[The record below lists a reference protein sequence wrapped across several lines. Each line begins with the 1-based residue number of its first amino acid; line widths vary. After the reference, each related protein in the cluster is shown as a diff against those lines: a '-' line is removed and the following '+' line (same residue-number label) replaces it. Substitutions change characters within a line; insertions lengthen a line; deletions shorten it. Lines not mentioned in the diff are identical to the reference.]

1 MKRIL
6 TGITP
11 SGYPHLGNYIG
22 AIKPSLD
29 LLDEK
34 CESFLFIADL
44 HAVIKVSD
52 PNKLEELSTAIAMAW
67 LASGLD
73 PNTTSFYR
81 QSDVPEITELAWL
94 LSCITEKG
102 LLNRAHAYKAAVDQN
117 NESGKKE
124 MDEGISLGLFSYPLL
139 MASDILTPNATH
151 VPVGKD
157 QQQHLE
163 ITRDIAEKFNNK
175 YGKFFNVPEAV
186 IQNEKTV
193 LGTDGRKMS
202 KSYNNIIP
210 LLSTEKELRK
220 SVMKIVTNSQE
231 PGEKKEWKDNTL
243 FAIYSSFASVEK
255 QENMKNL
262 FEDGI
267 GWGDAKQKVFEDLNQ
282 MLLPIRE
289 KFMEL
294 SNNKKFIEEI
304 LKSGAE
310 KVRLHTVPAL
320 KEVKKLVGISRL

>member
-34 CESFLFIADL
+34 SESFLFIADL

-163 ITRDIAEKFNNK
+163 ITRDIAEKFNSK

-210 LLSTEKELRK
+210 LLSNEKELRK

-310 KVRLHTVPAL
+310 KVRLQTVPAL

>member
-163 ITRDIAEKFNNK
+163 ITRDIAEKFNSK

-202 KSYNNIIP
+202 KSYSNIIP

-310 KVRLHTVPAL
+310 KVRLHTIPAL

>member
-44 HAVIKVSD
+44 HALIKVWN
-52 PNKLEELSTAIAMAW
+52 PVKLDELSKNIAMAW

-73 PNTTSFYR
+73 ADKTFFYR
-81 QSDVPEITELAWL
+81 QSDIPEITELTWI
-94 LSCITEKG
+94 LSCVTEKG

-117 NESGKKE
+117 KESGKKDYE
-124 MDEGISLGLFSYPLL
+124 EGVSLGLFSYPLL
-139 MASDILTPNATH
+139 MACDILTPNATH

-163 ITRDIAEKFNNK
+163 ITRDIALKFNK
-175 YGKFFNVPEAV
+175 RYEEVFNLPEGV
-186 IQNEKTV
+186 ISSDHFVQ
-193 LGTDGRKMS
+193 GIDSRKMS
-202 KSYNNIIP
+202 KTYNNIIP
-210 LLSTEKELRK
+210 LLGTEEELKK

-231 PGEKKEWKDNTL
+231 PGEKKEWKENTL
-243 FAIYSSFASVEK
+243 FSIYSSFANEVQIADLK
-255 QENMKNL
+255 AK
-262 FEDGI
+262 FDDGI
-267 GWGDAKQKVFEDLNQ
+267 GWGDAKLILFQDLNQ
-282 MLLPIRE
+282 VLLPIRE
-289 KFMEL
+289 KFQDLETRE
-294 SNNKKFIEEI
+294 NDIEE
-304 LKSGAE
+304 LLQENAK
-310 KVRLHTVPAL
+310 KVREFTIPFLEKIKSV
-320 KEVKKLVGISRL
+320 VGL

>member
-52 PNKLEELSTAIAMAW
+52 PKKLEELSNAIAMAW

-73 PNTTSFYR
+73 PNKTNFYR

-94 LSCITEKG
+94 LSCIAEKG

-175 YGKFFNVPEAV
+175 YGNFFNVPEAV
-186 IQNEKTV
+186 IQDEKTV

-231 PGEKKEWKDNTL
+231 PGEKKVWKDNTL
-243 FAIYSSFASVEK
+243 FSIYSSFATEEK
-255 QENMKNL
+255 QKEMKSL

-267 GWGDAKQKVFEDLNQ
+267 GWGDAKQIVFEDLNV

-289 KFMEL
+289 NFNEYI
-294 SNNKKFIEEI
+294 NNKKYIEEI

-310 KVRLHTVPAL
+310 KVRAQTVPIL
-320 KEVKKLVGISRL
+320 KEVKKLVGISAL

>member
-52 PNKLEELSTAIAMAW
+52 PKKLEELSNAIAMAW

-73 PNTTSFYR
+73 PNKTNFYR

-94 LSCITEKG
+94 LSCIAEKG

-175 YGKFFNVPEAV
+175 YGNFFNVPEAV
-186 IQNEKTV
+186 IQDEKTV

-231 PGEKKEWKDNTL
+231 PGEKKEWRDNTL
-243 FAIYSSFASVEK
+243 FSIYSSFSTEEK
-255 QENMKNL
+255 QKEMKNL

-267 GWGDAKQKVFEDLNQ
+267 GWGDAKQIVFEDLNV

-289 KFMEL
+289 NFNEYI
-294 SNNKKFIEEI
+294 NNKKYIEEI

-310 KVRLHTVPAL
+310 KVRAQTVPIL
-320 KEVKKLVGISRL
+320 KEVKKLVGISAL

>member
-44 HAVIKVSD
+44 HALIKVWD
-52 PNKLEELSTAIAMAW
+52 PVKLDELSKKIAMAW

-73 PNTTSFYR
+73 ADKTFFYR
-81 QSDVPEITELAWL
+81 QSDIPEITELAWI
-94 LSCITEKG
+94 LSCVTEKG

-117 NESGKKE
+117 KESGKKDYE
-124 MDEGISLGLFSYPLL
+124 EGISLGLFSYPLL
-139 MASDILTPNATH
+139 MACDILTPNATH

-163 ITRDIAEKFNNK
+163 ITRDIALKFNK
-175 YGKFFNVPEAV
+175 RYEEVFNLPEGV
-186 IQNEKTV
+186 ISSDHFVQ
-193 LGTDGRKMS
+193 GIDGRKMS

-210 LLSTEKELRK
+210 LLGTEEELKK

-231 PGEKKEWKDNTL
+231 PGEKKEWKENTL
-243 FAIYSSFASVEK
+243 FSIYSSFANEVQIADLK
-255 QENMKNL
+255 AKFN
-262 FEDGI
+262 DGI
-267 GWGDAKQKVFEDLNQ
+267 GWGDAKLILLQDLNEV
-282 MLLPIRE
+282 LLPIRE
-289 KFMEL
+289 KFQDLQTRE
-294 SNNKKFIEEI
+294 SDIEE
-304 LKSGAE
+304 LLQENAK
-310 KVRLHTVPAL
+310 KVRKFTIPFLEKIKSV
-320 KEVKKLVGISRL
+320 VGL

>member
-52 PNKLEELSTAIAMAW
+52 PNKLEELSNAIAMAW
-67 LASGLD
+67 LASGLNPD
-73 PNTTSFYR
+73 TTSFYR

-163 ITRDIAEKFNNK
+163 ITRDIAEKFNSK

-255 QENMKNL
+255 QENMKIL

>member
-44 HAVIKVSD
+44 HALIKVWD
-52 PNKLEELSTAIAMAW
+52 PVKLDELSKKIAMAW

-73 PNTTSFYR
+73 ADKTFFYR
-81 QSDVPEITELAWL
+81 QSDIPEITELAWI
-94 LSCITEKG
+94 LSCVTEKG
-102 LLNRAHAYKAAVDQN
+102 LLNRAHAFKAAVDQN
-117 NESGKKE
+117 KESGKKDYE
-124 MDEGISLGLFSYPLL
+124 EGISLGLFSYPLL
-139 MASDILTPNATH
+139 MACDILTPNATH

-163 ITRDIAEKFNNK
+163 ITRDIALKFNK
-175 YGKFFNVPEAV
+175 RYEEVFNLPEGV
-186 IQNEKTV
+186 ISSDHFVQ
-193 LGTDGRKMS
+193 GIDGRKMS

-210 LLSTEKELRK
+210 LLGTEEELKK

-231 PGEKKEWKDNTL
+231 PGEKKEWKENTL
-243 FAIYSSFASVEK
+243 FSIYSSFANEVQIADLK
-255 QENMKNL
+255 AKFN
-262 FEDGI
+262 DGI
-267 GWGDAKQKVFEDLNQ
+267 GWGDAKLILFQDLNEV
-282 MLLPIRE
+282 LLPIRE
-289 KFMEL
+289 KFQDLQTRE
-294 SNNKKFIEEI
+294 SDIEE
-304 LKSGAE
+304 LLQENAK
-310 KVRLHTVPAL
+310 KVRKFTIPFLEKIKSV
-320 KEVKKLVGISRL
+320 VGL

>member
-44 HAVIKVSD
+44 HAVIKVSN
-52 PNKLEELSTAIAMAW
+52 PEKLKELSNGIAMAW

-73 PNTTSFYR
+73 PEETKFYR
-81 QSDVPEITELAWL
+81 QSDIPEITELAWL

-102 LLNRAHAYKAAVDQN
+102 LLNRAHAYKAAMDIN
-117 NESGKKE
+117 NESGRKDV
-124 MDEGISLGLFSYPLL
+124 DEGISVGLFSYPLL

-163 ITRDIAEKFNNK
+163 ITRDIAEKFNRK
-175 YGKFFNVPEAV
+175 YGNFFNVPEAV
-186 IQNEKTV
+186 IKEQKTV

-210 LLSTEKELRK
+210 LLAEEKELRK

-231 PGEKKEWKDNTL
+231 PGVKKDWKENTL
-243 FAIYSSFASVEK
+243 FSIYSSFASKEQIEDMK
-255 QENMKNL
+255 QMFN
-262 FEDGI
+262 DGV
-267 GWGDAKQKVFEDLNQ
+267 GWGDAKQMVFEDLNS
-282 MLLPIRE
+282 LFKPIRE
-289 KFMEL
+289 KYLEL
-294 SNNKKFIEEI
+294 NSNQKYIEDV
-304 LKSGAE
+304 LRSGAD
-310 KVRLHTVPAL
+310 KVRKETLPL
-320 KEVKKLVGISRL
+320 IKEVKRLVGINNL

>member
-52 PNKLEELSTAIAMAW
+52 PNKLEELSNAIAMAW

-282 MLLPIRE
+282 MLLPMRE

>member
-44 HAVIKVSD
+44 HAVIKVSN
-52 PNKLEELSTAIAMAW
+52 PEKLKELSNGIAMAW

-73 PNTTSFYR
+73 PEETNFYR
-81 QSDVPEITELAWL
+81 QSDIPEITELAWL

-102 LLNRAHAYKAAVDQN
+102 LLNRAHAYKAAMDIN
-117 NESGKKE
+117 NESGRKDV
-124 MDEGISLGLFSYPLL
+124 DEGISVGLFSYPLL

-163 ITRDIAEKFNNK
+163 ITRDIAEKFNRK
-175 YGKFFNVPEAV
+175 YGNFFNVPEAV
-186 IQNEKTV
+186 IKEQKTV

-210 LLSTEKELRK
+210 LLAEEKELRK

-231 PGEKKEWKDNTL
+231 PGEKKDWKENTL
-243 FAIYSSFASVEK
+243 FSIYSSFASEE
-255 QENMKNL
+255 QIENMKQMFN
-262 FEDGI
+262 DGI
-267 GWGDAKQKVFEDLNQ
+267 GWGDAKQIVFEDLNT
-282 MLLPIRE
+282 LFTPIRE
-289 KFMEL
+289 KYLEL
-294 SNNKKFIEEI
+294 NSNQKYIEDV
-304 LKSGAE
+304 LRSGSD
-310 KVRLHTVPAL
+310 KVRKETLPL
-320 KEVKKLVGISRL
+320 IKEVKRLVGINNL

>member
-52 PNKLEELSTAIAMAW
+52 PNKLEELSNAIAMAW

-73 PNTTSFYR
+73 PDTTSFYR

-163 ITRDIAEKFNNK
+163 ITRDIAEKFNSK

-243 FAIYSSFASVEK
+243 FAIYSSFTSVEK

-289 KFMEL
+289 KFMDL

>member
-44 HAVIKVSD
+44 HALIKVWD
-52 PNKLEELSTAIAMAW
+52 PVKLDELSKKIAMAW

-73 PNTTSFYR
+73 ADKTFFYR
-81 QSDVPEITELAWL
+81 QSDIPEITELAWI
-94 LSCITEKG
+94 LSCVTEKG

-117 NESGKKE
+117 KESGKKDYE
-124 MDEGISLGLFSYPLL
+124 EGISLGLFSYPLL
-139 MASDILTPNATH
+139 MACDILTPNATH

-163 ITRDIAEKFNNK
+163 ITRDIALKFNK
-175 YGKFFNVPEAV
+175 RYEEVFNLPEGV
-186 IQNEKTV
+186 ISSDHFVQ
-193 LGTDGRKMS
+193 GIDGRKMS

-210 LLSTEKELRK
+210 LLGTEEELKK

-231 PGEKKEWKDNTL
+231 PGEKKEWKENTL
-243 FAIYSSFASVEK
+243 FSIYSSFANEVQIADLK
-255 QENMKNL
+255 AKFN
-262 FEDGI
+262 DGI
-267 GWGDAKQKVFEDLNQ
+267 GWGDAKLILFQDLNEE
-282 MLLPIRE
+282 LLPIRE
-289 KFMEL
+289 KFQDLQTRE
-294 SNNKKFIEEI
+294 SDIEE
-304 LKSGAE
+304 LLQENAK
-310 KVRLHTVPAL
+310 KVR
-320 KEVKKLVGISRL
+320 KLTIPFLEKIKSVVGL

>member
-44 HAVIKVSD
+44 HALIKVWD
-52 PNKLEELSTAIAMAW
+52 PVKLDELSKNIAMAW

-73 PNTTSFYR
+73 ADKTFFYR
-81 QSDVPEITELAWL
+81 QSDIPEITELTWI
-94 LSCITEKG
+94 LSCVTEKG

-117 NESGKKE
+117 KESGKKDYE
-124 MDEGISLGLFSYPLL
+124 EGVSLGLFSYPLL
-139 MASDILTPNATH
+139 MACDILTPNATH

-163 ITRDIAEKFNNK
+163 ITRDIALKFNK
-175 YGKFFNVPEAV
+175 RYEEVFNLPEGV
-186 IQNEKTV
+186 ISSDRFVQ
-193 LGTDGRKMS
+193 GIDGRKMS

-210 LLSTEKELRK
+210 LLGTEEELKK

-231 PGEKKEWKDNTL
+231 PGEKKEWKENTL
-243 FAIYSSFASVEK
+243 FSIYSSFANEAQIADLK
-255 QENMKNL
+255 AKFN
-262 FEDGI
+262 DGI
-267 GWGDAKQKVFEDLNQ
+267 GWGDAKLILFQDLNEV
-282 MLLPIRE
+282 LLPIRE
-289 KFMEL
+289 KFQDLQTRE
-294 SNNKKFIEEI
+294 SDIEE
-304 LKSGAE
+304 LLQENAK
-310 KVRLHTVPAL
+310 KVR
-320 KEVKKLVGISRL
+320 KLTIPFLEKIKSVIGL

>member
-52 PNKLEELSTAIAMAW
+52 PEKLKELSNGIAMAW

-73 PNTTSFYR
+73 PEKTNFYR
-81 QSDVPEITELAWL
+81 QSDIPEITELAWL

-102 LLNRAHAYKAAVDQN
+102 LLNRAHAYKAAVDTN
-117 NESGKKE
+117 NESGKKDS
-124 MDEGISLGLFSYPLL
+124 DEGISMGLFSYPLL

-163 ITRDIAEKFNNK
+163 ITRDIAEKFNRK
-175 YGKFFNVPEAV
+175 YGDFFNIPEAV
-186 IQNEKTV
+186 IKDEKTV

-210 LLSTEKELRK
+210 LLAEEKELKK
-220 SVMKIVTNSQE
+220 SIMKIVTNSQE
-231 PGEKKEWKDNTL
+231 PGEKKDWRDNTL
-243 FAIYSSFASVEK
+243 FSIYSSFTSK
-255 QENMKNL
+255 DQQEGMQNM
-262 FEDGI
+262 FGDGI
-267 GWGDAKQKVFEDLNQ
+267 GWGDAKQKTFEELNKI
-282 MLLPIRE
+282 LTPIRE
-289 KFMEL
+289 KYLEL
-294 SNNKKFIEEI
+294 NSNQKHIEEI

-310 KVRLHTVPAL
+310 KVREQTLPLV
-320 KEVKKLVGISRL
+320 KEAKRLVGISKL

>member
-6 TGITP
+6 SGITP

-29 LLDEK
+29 LLDGK

-52 PNKLEELSTAIAMAW
+52 PKKLEELSNAIAMAW

-73 PNTTSFYR
+73 PNKTNFYR

-94 LSCITEKG
+94 LSCIAEKG

-175 YGKFFNVPEAV
+175 YGNFFNVPEAV
-186 IQNEKTV
+186 IQDEKTV

-231 PGEKKEWKDNTL
+231 PGEKKEWRDNTL
-243 FAIYSSFASVEK
+243 FSIYSSFATEEK
-255 QENMKNL
+255 QKEMKNL

-267 GWGDAKQKVFEDLNQ
+267 GWGDAKQIVFEDLNV

-289 KFMEL
+289 NFNEYI
-294 SNNKKFIEEI
+294 NNKKYIEEI

-310 KVRLHTVPAL
+310 KVRAQTVPIL
-320 KEVKKLVGISRL
+320 KEVKKLVGISAL

>member
-52 PNKLEELSTAIAMAW
+52 PEKLKELSNGIAMAW

-73 PNTTSFYR
+73 PEKTNFYR
-81 QSDVPEITELAWL
+81 QSDIPEITELAWL

-102 LLNRAHAYKAAVDQN
+102 LLNRAHAYKAAVDTN
-117 NESGKKE
+117 NESGKKDS
-124 MDEGISLGLFSYPLL
+124 DEGISMGLFSYPLL

-163 ITRDIAEKFNNK
+163 ITRDIAEKFNRK
-175 YGKFFNVPEAV
+175 YGDFFNIPEAV
-186 IQNEKTV
+186 IKDEKTV

-210 LLSTEKELRK
+210 LLAEEKELKK
-220 SVMKIVTNSQE
+220 SIMKIVTNSQE
-231 PGEKKEWKDNTL
+231 PGEKKDWRDNTL
-243 FAIYSSFASVEK
+243 FSIYSSFTSK
-255 QENMKNL
+255 DQQEEMQNM
-262 FEDGI
+262 FDDGI
-267 GWGDAKQKVFEDLNQ
+267 GWGDAKQKTFEELNKI
-282 MLLPIRE
+282 LTPIRE
-289 KFMEL
+289 KYLEL
-294 SNNKKFIEEI
+294 NSNKKHIEEI

-310 KVRLHTVPAL
+310 KVREQTLPLV
-320 KEVKKLVGISRL
+320 KEAKRLVGISKL

>member
-52 PNKLEELSTAIAMAW
+52 PKKLEELSNAIAMAW

-73 PNTTSFYR
+73 PNKTNFYR

-94 LSCITEKG
+94 LSCIAEKG

-175 YGKFFNVPEAV
+175 YGNFFNVPEAV
-186 IQNEKTV
+186 IQDEKTV

-231 PGEKKEWKDNTL
+231 PGEKKEWRDNTL
-243 FAIYSSFASVEK
+243 FSIYSSFAPEEK
-255 QENMKNL
+255 QKEMKNL

-267 GWGDAKQKVFEDLNQ
+267 GWGDAKQIVFEDLNV

-289 KFMEL
+289 NFNEYI
-294 SNNKKFIEEI
+294 NNKKYIEEI

-310 KVRLHTVPAL
+310 KVRAQTVPIL
-320 KEVKKLVGISRL
+320 KEVKKLVGINAL

>member
-44 HAVIKVSD
+44 HAVIKVSN
-52 PNKLEELSTAIAMAW
+52 PEKLKELSNGIAMAW

-73 PNTTSFYR
+73 PEETNFYR
-81 QSDVPEITELAWL
+81 QSDIPEITELAWL

-102 LLNRAHAYKAAVDQN
+102 LLNRAHAYKAAMDIN
-117 NESGKKE
+117 NESGRKDV
-124 MDEGISLGLFSYPLL
+124 DEGISVGLFSYPLL

-163 ITRDIAEKFNNK
+163 ITRDIAEKFNRK
-175 YGKFFNVPEAV
+175 YGNFFNVPEAV
-186 IQNEKTV
+186 IKEQKTV

-210 LLSTEKELRK
+210 LLAEEKELRK

-231 PGEKKEWKDNTL
+231 PGEKKDWKENTL
-243 FAIYSSFASVEK
+243 FSIYSSFASKEQIEDMK
-255 QENMKNL
+255 QMFN
-262 FEDGI
+262 DGV
-267 GWGDAKQKVFEDLNQ
+267 GWGDAKQIVFEDLNS
-282 MLLPIRE
+282 LFTPIRE
-289 KFMEL
+289 KYLEL
-294 SNNKKFIEEI
+294 NSNQKYIEDV
-304 LKSGAE
+304 LRSGAD
-310 KVRLHTVPAL
+310 KVRKETLPL
-320 KEVKKLVGISRL
+320 IKEVKRLVGINNL

>member
-44 HAVIKVSD
+44 HAIIKVSN
-52 PNKLEELSTAIAMAW
+52 PTKLEELSNAIAIAW

-124 MDEGISLGLFSYPLL
+124 MDEGISMGLFSYPLL

-175 YGKFFNVPEAV
+175 YGKFFNLPEAV
-186 IQNEKTV
+186 IQNENTV

-220 SVMKIVTNSQE
+220 SIMKIVTNSLE

-255 QENMKNL
+255 QEDMKNL

-267 GWGDAKQKVFEDLNQ
+267 GWGDAKQMVFEDLNL

-289 KFMEL
+289 KYFEL
-294 SNNKKFIEEI
+294 NNNKKFIDEI

-310 KVRLHTVPAL
+310 RVRTHTAPAL
-320 KEVKKLVGISRL
+320 KEIKKLVGISRL

>member
-52 PNKLEELSTAIAMAW
+52 PEKLKELSNGIAMAW

-73 PNTTSFYR
+73 PEKTNFYR
-81 QSDVPEITELAWL
+81 QSDIPEITELAWL

-102 LLNRAHAYKAAVDQN
+102 LLNRAHAYKAAVDTN
-117 NESGKKE
+117 NESGKKDS
-124 MDEGISLGLFSYPLL
+124 DEGISMGLFSYPLL

-163 ITRDIAEKFNNK
+163 ITRDIAEKFNRK
-175 YGKFFNVPEAV
+175 YGDFFNIPEAV
-186 IQNEKTV
+186 IKDEKTV

-210 LLSTEKELRK
+210 LLAEEKELKK
-220 SVMKIVTNSQE
+220 SIMKIVTNSQE
-231 PGEKKEWKDNTL
+231 PGEKKDWRDNTL
-243 FAIYSSFASVEK
+243 FSIYSSFTSK
-255 QENMKNL
+255 DQQEEMQNM
-262 FEDGI
+262 FGDGI
-267 GWGDAKQKVFEDLNQ
+267 GWGDAKQKTFEELNKI
-282 MLLPIRE
+282 LTPIRE
-289 KFMEL
+289 KYLEL
-294 SNNKKFIEEI
+294 NSNKKYIEEI

-310 KVRLHTVPAL
+310 KVRKQTLPLV
-320 KEVKKLVGISRL
+320 KEAKRLVGISKL

>member
-29 LLDEK
+29 LLDEN

-52 PNKLEELSTAIAMAW
+52 PERLNELSNSIAMAW

-73 PNTTSFYR
+73 PERTNFYR

-102 LLNRAHAYKAAVDQN
+102 LLNRAHAYKAAIDTN
-117 NESGKKE
+117 NESGKKDI
-124 MDEGISLGLFSYPLL
+124 DEGISVGLFSYPLL

-163 ITRDIAEKFNNK
+163 ITRDIAAKFNRK
-175 YGKFFNVPEAV
+175 YGDFFNVPEAV
-186 IQNEKTV
+186 IKDEKTV

-210 LLSTEKELRK
+210 LLAEEKELKK

-231 PGEKKEWKDNTL
+231 PGEKKDWNDNIL
-243 FAIYSSFASVEK
+243 FSIYSSFASENK
-255 QENMKNL
+255 QAEMKTM
-262 FEDGI
+262 FDEGI
-267 GWGDAKQKVFEDLNQ
+267 GWGDAKQKVFEELNQ
-282 MLLPIRE
+282 ILKPIRE
-289 KFMEL
+289 KYLEL
-294 SNNKKFIEEI
+294 NLNKKQIEEV
-304 LKSGAE
+304 LKAGAD
-310 KVRLHTVPAL
+310 KVRKQTVPAIT
-320 KEVKKLVGISRL
+320 EVKKLVGINKL

>member
-52 PNKLEELSTAIAMAW
+52 PNKLEELSNAIAMAW

-163 ITRDIAEKFNNK
+163 ITRDIAEKFNSK

-202 KSYNNIIP
+202 KSYSNIIP

-294 SNNKKFIEEI
+294 SNNKNFIEEI

>member
-163 ITRDIAEKFNNK
+163 ITRDIAEKFNSK
-175 YGKFFNVPEAV
+175 YGKFFNVPKAV

-210 LLSTEKELRK
+210 LLSNEKELRK

-243 FAIYSSFASVEK
+243 SPIYSSFASVEK

-289 KFMEL
+289 KFVEL

-310 KVRLHTVPAL
+310 KVRLQTVPAL

>member
-44 HAVIKVSD
+44 HALIKVWD
-52 PNKLEELSTAIAMAW
+52 PVKLDELSKKIAMAW

-73 PNTTSFYR
+73 ADKTFFYR
-81 QSDVPEITELAWL
+81 QSDIPEITELAWI
-94 LSCITEKG
+94 LSCVTEKG

-117 NESGKKE
+117 KESGKKDYE
-124 MDEGISLGLFSYPLL
+124 EGISLGLFSYPLL
-139 MASDILTPNATH
+139 MACDILTPNATH

-163 ITRDIAEKFNNK
+163 ITRDIALKFNK
-175 YGKFFNVPEAV
+175 RYEEVFNLPEGV
-186 IQNEKTV
+186 ISSDHFVQ
-193 LGTDGRKMS
+193 GIDGRKMS

-210 LLSTEKELRK
+210 LLGTEEELKK

-231 PGEKKEWKDNTL
+231 PGEKKEWKENTL
-243 FAIYSSFASVEK
+243 FSIYSSFANEAQIADLK
-255 QENMKNL
+255 AKFN
-262 FEDGI
+262 DGI
-267 GWGDAKQKVFEDLNQ
+267 GWGDAKLILFQDLNEV
-282 MLLPIRE
+282 LLPIRE
-289 KFMEL
+289 KFQDLQTRE
-294 SNNKKFIEEI
+294 SDIEE
-304 LKSGAE
+304 LLQENAK
-310 KVRLHTVPAL
+310 KVRKFTIPFLEKIKSV
-320 KEVKKLVGISRL
+320 VGL

>member
-73 PNTTSFYR
+73 PDTTSFYR

-163 ITRDIAEKFNNK
+163 ITRDIAEKFNSK